1 MSARKDPFVRNSLES
16 ASSVHLSILPS
27 QDVSFHENGLK
38 FQSNE
43 PVDLWKE
50 LVVELGSPSGQT
62 HIEGT
67 VVVVDCKPAATN
79 RYSITVVFTHISAQ
93 SQSELSALAFS

>member
-1 MSARKDPFVRNSLES
+1 MSARKDPFVSNPIEG

-27 QDVSFHENGLK
+27 HDVSFHENGLT

-50 LVVELGSPSGQT
+50 LVVELACPSGQT
-62 HIEGT
+62 RIEGS
-67 VVVVDCKPAATN
+67 VVVVDCKPTEAN
-79 RYSITVVFTHISAQ
+79 RYFVTVVFTHISDQ
-93 SQSELSALAFS
+93 SQSALSALAFS